1 MLMQLGATVHPSR
14 NTTMLASLRMQIL
27 LVWIGAV
34 IAPAVALVGLGVVAM
49 ADVTLFSSMFAAAV
63 ALAVGQFMIRRVSAF
78 PGARAYSFIL
88 PSLAGSFGAVIVVLL
103 LLRVSYTRSFFG
115 ASFVAGV
122 LIAFMIS
129 YWVDRFS
136 KMRFHVVPEGRE
148 GRIGS
153 LLRLKTI
160 DWPIMATAD
169 GLPPRRE
176 PIVADLSCDLGTD
189 WERMLARAAL
199 AGHRVYDAKQLS
211 ESLSGQVTIE
221 HISENSFGSLLP
233 NDAYMAVK
241 RVADVIACL
250 LLLPILIVPLMG
262 IAVAIMLDSKGGVFF
277 VQERMGYRGQ
287 VFRMIKFRTMR
298 PRPKFEDGE
307 AARTDAMTRNDD
319 DRVTRIGRF
328 LRRCRADELPQILNV
343 LKGDM
348 SIIGPRPEALA
359 LSQWYESEIPFYSYR
374 HIVRPGITGWAQ
386 INQGHVTDL
395 DSIATKLSYDFYYI
409 KYFSAWIDIIIALK
423 TVPTVL
429 KGFGAR

>member
-1 MLMQLGATVHPSR
+1 MLMQLSAAVHPARGS
-14 NTTMLASLRMQIL
+14 TVLASLRLQI
-27 LVWIGAV
+27 VTIWVGAV
-34 IAPAVALVGLGVVAM
+34 LLPAAAIVGLGIVPL
-49 ADVTLFSSMFAAAV
+49 ADLTLLSSMFTAAV
-63 ALAVGQFMIRRVSAF
+63 ALAFGQLMIRRVSSF

-88 PSLAGSFGAVIVVLL
+88 PSLAGSFGAVIVVML

-115 ASFVAGV
+115 SSFVMGV
-122 LIAFMIS
+122 IIAFMIS

-136 KMRFHVVPEGRE
+136 RVRFHVVPEGRE
-148 GRIGS
+148 ERIAS
-153 LLRLKTI
+153 LLRLTSA
-160 DWPIMATAD
+160 DWPILSEAD
-169 GLPPRRE
+169 TLPPRRE
-176 PIVADLSCDLGTD
+176 PIVADLGCDLGTH

-199 AGHRVYDAKQLS
+199 AGHAVYDAKQLS

-233 NDAYMAVK
+233 NDAYLTVK
-241 RVADVIACL
+241 RIADVVGCV
-250 LLLPILIVPLMG
+250 LLLPVLLIPLTA
-262 IAVAIMLDSKGGVFF
+262 IAIAIRLDSPGNVFF
-277 VQERMGYRGQ
+277 VQERMGYRGR
-287 VFRMIKFRTMR
+287 VFRMVKFRTMR
-298 PRPKFEDGE
+298 PRPVFEDSE
-307 AARTDAMTRNDD
+307 AARADAMTRNDD
-319 DRVTRIGRF
+319 DRITRVGRF

-395 DSIATKLSYDFYYI
+395 DSIAMKLSYDFYYI
-409 KYFSAWIDIIIALK
+409 KYFSAWIDIIIVMK

-429 KGFGAR
+429 KGLGAR